1 MPRVKRGTKRR
12 AKRKKILDRASGY
25 FLTKSKLYRSAKEAV
40 ERGLKF
46 AYSGRKQRKR
56 QFRSLWIVRIG
67 AAAKLNGMSYNQ
79 FIHGLK
85 LAGFRSTDISIL
97 FPDNTGT
104 KDLALE
110 RNSKAPE
117 GTAAGAGGGA
127 VVGGILGWLAGVGL
141 LAIPGLG
148 IFVAAGPIMAM
159 LSGIGVGGADRG
171 TSSSDEA
178 CAQAGLDAIKS
189 QLD

>member
-25 FLTKSKLYRSAKEAV
+25 FLTKSKLYRSAKESV

-67 AAAKLNGMSYNQ
+67 AAAKLNGMSYNR

-85 LAGFRSTDISIL
+85 VAGIELDRKILSDLAVNDPAGF
-97 FPDNTGT
+97 TG
-104 KDLALE
+104 LATQA
-110 RNSKAPE
+110 K
-117 GTAAGAGGGA
+117 TA
-127 VVGGILGWLAGVGL
+127 LA
-141 LAIPGLG
+141 
-148 IFVAAGPIMAM
+148 
-159 LSGIGVGGADRG
+159 
-171 TSSSDEA
+171 
-178 CAQAGLDAIKS
+178 
-189 QLD
+189 